1 MPRVS
6 PRTVLIVDDHA
17 GFRACARRALELE
30 GWQVVGEAADGAGGV
45 EAAGRLA
52 PAVVLLDVGLP
63 DVTGFEAAALMRRN
77 RTASA
82 IVFVSTHDAA
92 DFGELARRSDAL
104 GFLPK
109 AELSGSALLAL
120 LAQH

>member
-1 MPRVS
+1 M
-6 PRTVLIVDDHA
+6 
-17 GFRACARRALELE
+17 
-30 GWQVVGEAADGAGGV
+30 VGEAEDGAGGV

-52 PAVVLLDVGLP
+52 PAVVLLDVGL
-63 DVTGFEAAALMRRN
+63 RRN

-120 LAQH
+120 LAQD